1 MNAVMVGVIV
11 AIISTLLTFTVTT
24 ISMRGSVRTETEA
37 AVKNH
42 VAILHQDSLY
52 EYVEGAILKH
62 KQDCGASAKLEKI
75 EKVVLAIYV
84 KQGGNIETLDI

>member
-1 MNAVMVGVIV
+1 MSTVIAGVIV
-11 AIISTLLTFTVTT
+11 AIVSALLTFTVTT
-24 ISMRGSVRTETEA
+24 LSMRGSVRTETEA
-37 AVKNH
+37 AVNNH

-52 EYVEGAILKH
+52 EYVESAISKH
-62 KQDCGASAKLEKI
+62 KLDCGAAKKLEKI